1 MKNQNWIVK
10 NEIEL
15 FQKSELNCKKS
26 ELTCEKRN
34 WTVSKI
40 RIIKVEVGV
49 INQNEKSE
57 LNCEKRNWTV
67 SLLGHRSVTYSR
79 IFDLVN
85 SKYHMHFG
93 WPRNRGIVTEHIFM
107 LFPILECVSLHEGLC
122 TFYKLLRGLG
132 WGNPMW
138 KGQRRKLQTA
148 KPTFQERIIASRCCQ
163 TKYLIPV
170 YVLILVYGSDVWSI
184 YDKDD
189 YNSWEKDRIKN

>member
-1 MKNQNWIVK
+1 MKKETELFQKSELDCDKTELNCFKNQNWTVK
-10 NEIEL
+10 NQNWPVKNGTKL
-15 FQKSELNCKKS
+15 FQKSELNC
-26 ELTCEKRN
+26 EKRN
-34 WTVSKI
+34 WTVSNI

-107 LFPILECVSLHEGLC
+107 LFPILEYVSLHEGLC

-138 KGQRRKLQTA
+138 KGQRRKSQTA
-148 KPTFQERIIASRCCQ
+148 KPTFQEIIIASRCCQ
-163 TKYLIPV
+163 TKYLIP
-170 YVLILVYGSDVWSI
+170 YMF
-184 YDKDD
+184 
-189 YNSWEKDRIKN
+189 